1 MGQQYLEAAGRS
13 KCTEAQWPRRPER
26 RVELRLAPG
35 RSASRR
41 RKNSSAVPDERS
53 ALPAPA
59 GRSFK
64 VAVEGRRYSPSMGA
78 DADMAS
84 SGAVAGRRG
93 SKSTIE
99 PGGRVAPMP
108 TFITIELFG
117 LARMTL
123 TVSWITPF
131 TTPFTTAPTPL
142 PPLPPL
148 SRAILTLLI
157 PRLMGAGPVGWLV
170 T

>member
-1 MGQQYLEAAGRS
+1 
-13 KCTEAQWPRRPER
+13 
-26 RVELRLAPG
+26 
-35 RSASRR
+35 
-41 RKNSSAVPDERS
+41 
-53 ALPAPA
+53 
-59 GRSFK
+59 
-64 VAVEGRRYSPSMGA
+64 
-78 DADMAS
+78 
-84 SGAVAGRRG
+84 
-93 SKSTIE
+93 
-99 PGGRVAPMP
+99 MP

-131 TTPFTTAPTPL
+131 TTPFTTAPTAL

-148 SRAILTLLI
+148 SRAILPLLI

>member
-1 MGQQYLEAAGRS
+1 
-13 KCTEAQWPRRPER
+13 
-26 RVELRLAPG
+26 
-35 RSASRR
+35 
-41 RKNSSAVPDERS
+41 
-53 ALPAPA
+53 
-59 GRSFK
+59 
-64 VAVEGRRYSPSMGA
+64 
-78 DADMAS
+78 
-84 SGAVAGRRG
+84 
-93 SKSTIE
+93 
-99 PGGRVAPMP
+99 MP

-131 TTPFTTAPTPL
+131 TTAPTAL